1 MNEFPVVLVINCGSS
16 SIKFSVLDASD
27 CEVLMSG
34 IADGINSE
42 NAFLSVNGGE
52 PAPLAHHS
60 YEGALKAIAFELEK
74 RNLNDSVAL
83 IGHRIA
89 HGGSIFTESA
99 IITDEVID
107 NIRRVSPL
115 APLHNYANL
124 SGIESAQQLFTGVTQ
139 VAVFDTS
146 FHQTMAPEAYL
157 YGLPWKYYE
166 ELGVR
171 RYGFHG
177 TSHRYVSQRAHSLLN
192 LAEGDYQQVEKLMA
206 KNADHAEQPV
216 VNYLLAAE
224 AAQQRGDEAR
234 ANQHLERAAELAGN
248 DTIPVEITRVRLQLA
263 RNENHAARHGVD
275 KLLEVTPRH
284 PEVLRLAEQAYIRT
298 GAWSSLLDIIPSMA
312 KAHVGDEE
320 HRAMLEQ
327 QAWIGLMDQ
336 ARADNGSEGLR
347 NWWKN
352 QSRKT
357 RHQVALQVAMAEH
370 LIECDDHDTAQQII
384 IDGLKRQYDDRLLLP
399 IPRLKTNNPEQLEK
413 VLRQQIK
420 NVGDRPLLWST
431 LGQSLMKHGEW
442 QEASLA
448 FRAALKQRPDAYDYA
463 WLADALDRLH
473 KPEEA
478 AAMRRDGL
486 MLTLQNNPPQ

>member
-124 SGIESAQQLFTGVTQ
+124 SGIESAQQLFPGVTQ

-192 LAEGDYQQVEKLMA
+192 LAEDDSGLVVAHLGNGASICAVRNGQSVDTSMGMTPLEGLMMGTRSGDVDFGAMSWVASQTNQSL
-206 KNADHAEQPV
+206 
-216 VNYLLAAE
+216 
-224 AAQQRGDEAR
+224 GD
-234 ANQHLERAAELAGN
+234 LERVVKKAWHEGHERAQLAIKTFVHRIARHIAGHAASLRRLDGIIFTGGIGENSSLIRRLVMEHLAVLG
-248 DTIPVEITRVRLQLA
+248 VEIDTEMNNRSNSCGERIVSSENARVICA
-263 RNENHAARHGVD
+263 VIPTNE
-275 KLLEVTPRH
+275 
-284 PEVLRLAEQAYIRT
+284 
-298 GAWSSLLDIIPSMA
+298 
-312 KAHVGDEE
+312 
-320 HRAMLEQ
+320 
-327 QAWIGLMDQ
+327 
-336 ARADNGSEGLR
+336 
-347 NWWKN
+347 
-352 QSRKT
+352 
-357 RHQVALQVAMAEH
+357 
-370 LIECDDHDTAQQII
+370 
-384 IDGLKRQYDDRLLLP
+384 
-399 IPRLKTNNPEQLEK
+399 EK
-413 VLRQQIK
+413 MI
-420 NVGDRPLLWST
+420 
-431 LGQSLMKHGEW
+431 
-442 QEASLA
+442 
-448 FRAALKQRPDAYDYA
+448 
-463 WLADALDRLH
+463 ALDAIHLG
-473 KPEEA
+473 KVNAPAEFA
-478 AAMRRDGL
+478 
-486 MLTLQNNPPQ
+486 